1 MNLCG
6 TAIAALFVFGTTSGF
21 AAQVEKG
28 TESAECKGIVA
39 RLLAATDET
48 FDHYSPSGENVFFR
62 NRKGVLSCTSYRH
75 ASISFTWDTVGFPP
89 DEWFGLLAKAGKAVT
104 GADLNRLISASRE
117 CYRSALKA
125 STELADIEIANA
137 KIECQAFAFDNGKM
151 NISIRMNDG
160 VLPLLDER

>member
-1 MNLCG
+1 MNLWG
-6 TAIAALFVFGTTSGF
+6 TAIAAFFLCGTRSGF
-21 AAQVEKG
+21 AAQVERG

-75 ASISFTWDTVGFPP
+75 ASISFTWDTGGFPP
-89 DEWFGLLAKAGKAVT
+89 DQWFGLLAKAGKAVT
-104 GADLNRLISASRE
+104 GADLDRLISASRE
-117 CYRSALKA
+117 CYRSAKDK
-125 STELADIEIANA
+125 TELADIEIPNA

-151 NISIRMNDG
+151 NISIRISDG
-160 VLPLLDER
+160 VLPVVDER